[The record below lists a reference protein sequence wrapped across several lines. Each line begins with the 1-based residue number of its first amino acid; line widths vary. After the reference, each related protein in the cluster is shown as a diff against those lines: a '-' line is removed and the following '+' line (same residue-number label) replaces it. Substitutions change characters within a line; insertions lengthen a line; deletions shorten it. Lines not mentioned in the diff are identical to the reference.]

1 MDTKK
6 DQQAWFIN
14 FFGKKTVLGAKAN
27 VNEELAPELHK
38 PEIKKL
44 KRKKVYARFK
54 DNIWATDLAEVKLLS
69 SNIEVLN
76 IYFVQQMFSSNML
89 GLNL

>member
-1 MDTKK
+1 MVYK
-6 DQQAWFIN
+6 
-14 FFGKKTVLGAKAN
+14 FFCKKTVLGAKAN

-44 KRKKVYARFK
+44 KKKVYARFK

-76 IYFVQQMFSSNML
+76 IYFV
-89 GLNL
+89 

>member
-44 KRKKVYARFK
+44 KKKVYARFN

-76 IYFVQQMFSSNML
+76 IYFLWQMFSSNML
-89 GLNL
+89 ELNL

>member
-1 MDTKK
+1 M
-6 DQQAWFIN
+6 
-14 FFGKKTVLGAKAN
+14 GAKAN
-27 VNEELAPELHK
+27 VNEELAPELYK

-76 IYFVQQMFSSNML
+76 IYFV
-89 GLNL
+89 

>member
-1 MDTKK
+1 M
-6 DQQAWFIN
+6 
-14 FFGKKTVLGAKAN
+14 GAKAN

-44 KRKKVYARFK
+44 KKKVYARFK

-76 IYFVQQMFSSNML
+76 IYFL
-89 GLNL
+89 W

>member
-1 MDTKK
+1 M
-6 DQQAWFIN
+6 
-14 FFGKKTVLGAKAN
+14 GAKAN

-76 IYFVQQMFSSNML
+76 IYFV
-89 GLNL
+89 

>member
-44 KRKKVYARFK
+44 KKKVYARFK

-76 IYFVQQMFSSNML
+76 IYFLWQMFSSNML
-89 GLNL
+89 ELNL